1 MRSGYRSLTG
11 TRPNILTQ
19 SSPRHI
25 NASLHEVPVAVSRRQ
40 AALAIS
46 LAQKKTAE
54 AVSDAC
60 IRVSH
65 PAKAGC

>member
-1 MRSGYRSLTG
+1 MRSRYRSLTG

-25 NASLHEVPVAVSRRQ
+25 NTSLHEVPVAVSRRQ
-40 AALAIS
+40 AAFSDFSGAV
-46 LAQKKTAE
+46 KTAE

-60 IRVSH
+60 IHVSH